1 MRHIIARHKAV
12 WPQTGFT
19 YSAFLS
25 LFFLIASLGFN
36 YFAGQYADL
45 SASNSVTDI
54 ILDHIPVFNVDF
66 LFIYGFG
73 IFLVFVLFLIIIEPK
88 RLPFVF
94 KSLALLIAIRSF
106 FVVLTH
112 IAPLSSI
119 PSADMGAIVR
129 RLTFSADLFFS
140 AHTGIP
146 FLFALIFWKHQI
158 LRLVF
163 LGFSVFFGVIVLLGH
178 LHYSIDVFAAYFIT
192 FTIYSIA
199 KKIFPSDE
207 KHFNEVG

>member
-1 MRHIIARHKAV
+1 MRRLIAKHKAI
-12 WPQTGFT
+12 WPQVGFAG
-19 YSAFLS
+19 SALLS
-25 LFFLIASLGFN
+25 LLFLALSLGIN
-36 YFAGQYADL
+36 YFAGQYADW
-45 SASNSVTDI
+45 SASNSVNDI
-54 ILDHIPVFNVDF
+54 ILDHLPVVNVDF

-73 IFLVFVLFLIIIEPK
+73 AFLFFVFILIVLEPK

-112 IAPLSSI
+112 LAPLSVIS
-119 PSADMGAIVR
+119 PADMGAIAR

-146 FLFALIFWKHQI
+146 FLLSLVFWEHKI

-163 LGFSVFFGVIVLLGH
+163 LCFSVFFAVIVLLGH

-199 KKIFPSDE
+199 IKIFAADRE
-207 KHFNEVG
+207 RFNMV